1 MGLTKRDLEK
11 KKANMRLR
19 ITELEAKAR
28 MDPLQKNRALHEEL
42 AELKKK
48 VAEY

>member
-11 KKANMRLR
+11 KKANMRSR

-28 MDPLQKNRALHEEL
+28 MDPLKKNRTLHEEL